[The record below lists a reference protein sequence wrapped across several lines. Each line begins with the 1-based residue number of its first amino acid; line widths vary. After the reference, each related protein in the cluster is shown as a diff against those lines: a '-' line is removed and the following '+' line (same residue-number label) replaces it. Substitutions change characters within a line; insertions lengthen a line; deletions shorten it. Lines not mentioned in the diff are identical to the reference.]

1 MIYIAFTKEEFIRAS
16 ELVTSEDI
24 ILAYTDCIDTHK
36 GCNSFDVSDIQVN
49 WAEQV
54 ALVRDFFK
62 VLSEDKKLDLN
73 GYANNFFECSIRL
86 SVQYIE
92 SLKFYSSHHHKVI
105 FADKLFG
112 NGKPNYYLSEHE
124 SQGQLMYNRKSA
136 LQNSI
141 VQVVKSLGLEIEY
154 LGHKFNHQRLS
165 NALRDTAVFSN
176 RFLKALISSVK
187 KQPDTRI
194 RTLEKSQFYVV
205 LRTQAQFSAIKQI
218 LETPTNTVTIICSST
233 FIQNDLFNSVQQW
246 AESLNFIQVINLPE
260 AKIGLIIKT
269 YLKTLK
275 SSVSSFNKLL
285 YGNGFKID
293 VKQACREVIIMSAEL
308 ELYRNRL
315 ENILPLAEDNN
326 IFLTCE
332 QKSPHAYTEINLA
345 ILKGYKTI
353 QIMACDQEAIDLPI
367 PAVADVY
374 LTDTLKR
381 KNLFESRWSTK
392 ISNLKYLGPIRQN
405 VSKFINST
413 AINEFDVCYF
423 AHVTEIN
430 HNKEI
435 ISLLEKLKLQSS
447 SFRYCIKLHPRDSG
461 AWLREVPISKKI
473 IYTSSHIT
481 NEELYNK
488 FKVAISN
495 PSAVVMELLC
505 HFKPFIFIDIIESY
519 KHVDFVS
526 CDEEYPGY
534 TKTID
539 AIPELLSAKYD
550 LNKEVR
556 CLHSRVFGNTEKVVC
571 KSDLVSV
578 F

>member
-1 MIYIAFTKEEFIRAS
+1 MIYIAFTKKEFVRYS

-24 ILAYTDCIDTHK
+24 ILAYTDCIDTNK
-36 GCNSFDVSDIQVN
+36 RCNSFDVSDIQVN

-54 ALVRDFFK
+54 ALVRELFT

-105 FADKLFG
+105 FSDKLFG
-112 NGKPNYYLSEHE
+112 KGRPNYYLSEHE
-124 SQGQLMYNRKSA
+124 SQGQLMYDRKSA

-141 VQVVKSLGLEIEY
+141 EQVVKSLGLEIKY
-154 LGHKFNHQRLS
+154 LGHKFNYQRLS
-165 NALRDTAVFSN
+165 NTLRDTAVFSV
-176 RFLKALISSVK
+176 RFLKALKVSVK
-187 KQPDTRI
+187 KQPDI
-194 RTLEKSQFYVV
+194 RLETLEKSQFYVV
-205 LRTQAQFSAIKQI
+205 LRTHAQFSAIKQI
-218 LETPTNTVTIICSST
+218 LETSTNSVTIICSST
-233 FIQNDLFNSVQQW
+233 FIQRNLFNSVHRW

-260 AKIGLIIKT
+260 AKIGLTIKT

-275 SSVSSFNKLL
+275 SSVSGFNKLL
-285 YGNGFKID
+285 NGDGFKID
-293 VKQACREVIIMSAEL
+293 IKQACREVIIMSAEL

-315 ENILPLAEDNN
+315 ENFLPLAEENS

-332 QKSPHAYTEINLA
+332 QKSPHAYAEINLA
-345 ILKGYKTI
+345 RLKGYKTI
-353 QIMACDQEAIDLPI
+353 QIMACDQEANDLPI

-381 KNLFESRWSTK
+381 KKLFESKWSTK
-392 ISNLKYLGPIRQN
+392 ISTLKYLGPLRQ
-405 VSKFINST
+405 SELKFINST
-413 AINEFDVCYF
+413 AIKEFDVCYF

-430 HNKEI
+430 QNKEI
-435 ISLLEKLKLQSS
+435 INLLEKLKLQSS
-447 SFRYCIKLHPRDSG
+447 SFKYCIKLHPRDSG
-461 AWLREVPISKKI
+461 GWLKEVPISEKI
-473 IYTSSHIT
+473 IYTSLDIT

-505 HFKPFIFIDIIESY
+505 HFKPFIFIDILESY

-526 CDEEYPGY
+526 CDDEYPGY

-550 LNKEVR
+550 LNKEVSS
-556 CLHSRVFGNTEKVVC
+556 LHSRVFGDTAKVVC